1 MKHFKNL
8 AKCIIFT
15 LILFVSLCQIN
26 QILEQKAVLVNNDW
40 PSTST
45 YKQFYKMDK
54 DSVDV
59 LFLGSSVVANA
70 FVPQVIYNEYGIRS
84 YNLSAEQ
91 QSLFLNYY
99 WLKEALRYQSPKVVV
114 LDLKFLCDMH
124 ESSPINMD
132 EGLIRKSLDPMK
144 WSPVKMEAVHVL
156 CQLDENQTEK
166 SYYLSNIRYH
176 GRWTDLAAYDFDK
189 DYMYAVPLYGYA
201 PADVLGEESY
211 ETYVQ
216 RDTEITTDFQ
226 PVMQE
231 YLDKIVA
238 LCNENGIVLVTID
251 LPGNY
256 MDDAINNTHQL
267 YSQVNHVDYYNLCST
282 DLYNQIGAVLPY
294 ENVVNHQNYA
304 GAVKTSQYIG
314 ALLQNNYGIPP
325 TVDQQYEASKAA
337 YDKIIADYEL
347 SKIYDMNQ
355 YFDALLDDH
364 YAVFVAACGDTAEIM
379 NDNIKANMKKLGLT
393 VIDYMPQELSY
404 YAVIIENE
412 VAKEEYS
419 ADQIGFMGELRNRK
433 ISYSIDSCGRES
445 DGFSSIMI
453 DDLEYSRMQEGL
465 NVVVYDLDTGKVVD
479 SVTIFDDTLIR
490 D

>member
-1 MKHFKNL
+1 MEHFKNFT
-8 AKCIIFT
+8 KCIIFM
-15 LILFVSLCQIN
+15 LILGVSLCQIN
-26 QILEQKAVLVNNDW
+26 QVLEQKAVLVNNEW

-45 YKQFYKMDK
+45 YKQFYKMDR

-70 FVPQVIYNEYGIRS
+70 FVPQVIYDEYGIRS

-99 WLKEALRYQSPKVVV
+99 WLKEALRFQSPKVVV

-124 ESSPINMD
+124 EGSPINMD

-144 WSPVKMEAVHVL
+144 WSPVKMEAVHTL
-156 CQLDENQTEK
+156 CGLDDNQTEK

-176 GRWTDLAAYDFDK
+176 GRWTDLNEYDFDK
-189 DYMYAVPLYGYA
+189 EYMYSVPLYGYA
-201 PADVLGEESY
+201 PTDVLGEDTFD
-211 ETYVQ
+211 TYIQ
-216 RDTEITTDFQ
+216 GDTGITTDFQ

-238 LCNENGIVLVTID
+238 LCNENGITLVTID

-267 YSQVNHVDYYNLCST
+267 YSQFNHVDYYNLCST
-282 DLYNQIGAVLPY
+282 ELYNQIGAVLPY

-304 GAVKTSQYIG
+304 GAIKTSHFIG
-314 ALLQNNYGIPP
+314 GLLRNNYGIQP
-325 TVDQQYEASKAA
+325 TVDQQYESSKGV
-337 YDKIIADYEL
+337 YEKIIADYEL
-347 SKIYDMNQ
+347 AKIYDMNQ
-355 YFDALLDDH
+355 YFDALHDDH
-364 YAVFVAACGDTAEIM
+364 YAVFVASCGDSADIM

-393 VIDYMPQELSY
+393 VIDYVPQELSY

-433 ISYSIDSCGRES
+433 ISYSIDSCGRIS
-445 DGFSSIMI
+445 DGYSSIVI
-453 DDLEYSRMQEGL
+453 DDLEYSRMQKGL
-465 NVVVYDLDTGKVVD
+465 NVVAYDLDTGKVVD
-479 SVTIFDDTLIR
+479 SVTIIDDTLIR